1 MFITRAIAEFIYE
14 VRRELEKYERLELVA
29 QEVGKL
35 EIKEGE
41 SDDHKGPE
49 IPAQLQHTHM
59 EQPLRYPDQPFAFGF
74 QVKHDRERN
83 NIVSRGEA
91 QERR

>member
-41 SDDHKGPE
+41 DDHKGPE

-74 QVKHDRERN
+74 QVKHDRQRN
-83 NIVSRGEA
+83 NINGNEQA
-91 QERR
+91 QGCG